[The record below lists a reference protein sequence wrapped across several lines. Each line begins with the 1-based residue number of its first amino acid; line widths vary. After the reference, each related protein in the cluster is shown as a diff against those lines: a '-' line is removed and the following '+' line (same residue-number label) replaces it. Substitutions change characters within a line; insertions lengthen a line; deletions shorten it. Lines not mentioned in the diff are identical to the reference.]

1 MTDKFG
7 RAISNTS
14 TSASNVT
21 RSYIRANYIES
32 NLEED
37 IDMKNQF
44 KILNLPNPTLPQDPA
59 TKYYVDNKTVDLVP
73 NSEFDNTT
81 IVRTN
86 KNNNFNGNTIT
97 GCESVYVNRDPQ
109 YDLELSTKQYTD
121 TLIDESSIVRNN
133 KENIFNKSISL
144 NTDPTK
150 QFNDY
155 EIDNILPKSVI
166 SEFITTSI
174 DEFSLLRLHQD
185 EKLDH
190 SDYITLESNL
200 TVPKTILYIPLNN
213 NLVRTDRDN
222 DFNNHIITNVGD
234 PINDN
239 DAVNKRYVDSNVS
252 GLKQDGIISDTSDI
266 VPIVINTTN
275 GELSFQLATKQYV
288 DKFMYDEFQTILVFT
303 NNTGTNLWLDW
314 VLEVAEGM
322 SSLDGFFKSSN
333 TGTSSTGTGP
343 DLDGLPPIGDYYAYI
358 EASNPNNGYDKYAS
372 ITYTKHENIT
382 KINFWYHRRGT
393 NICRFR
399 IQYLTLDDQWI
410 DQFTFPAKEQ
420 SDGWEFLEETILED
434 NKGIRF
440 YFDEILG
447 FESDM
452 AFSNITVYY
461 HSPK

>member
-7 RAISNTS
+7 RATSNTS

-44 KILNLPNPTLPQDPA
+44 KILNLPNPTLLQDPA

-133 KENIFNKSISL
+133 KDIIFSKSISL

-150 QFNDY
+150 QFDDY

-166 SEFITTSI
+166 TEFITTSI

-213 NLVRTDRDN
+213 NLARTDRDN

-234 PINDN
+234 PINDS
-239 DAVNKRYVDSNVS
+239 DAVNKRYVDS
-252 GLKQDGIISDTSDI
+252 GLKQDGIVSDTSDI

-314 VLEVAEGM
+314 VLEVAAGM
-322 SSLDGFFKSSN
+322 SSLAGFFKSSN

-358 EASNPNNGYDKYAS
+358 EASNPNNGSDKYAS

-382 KINFWYHRRGT
+382 KINFWYHRKGT
-393 NICRFR
+393 SMCQFR
-399 IQYLTLDDQWI
+399 IQYRTLDDKWI
-410 DQFTFPAKEQ
+410 DQFTFPRLEQ

-440 YFDEILG
+440 YFDEILS

>member
-7 RAISNTS
+7 RAISSTS
-14 TSASNVT
+14 TSTSGVT
-21 RSYIRANYIES
+21 KTYIRANYIES

-44 KILNLPNPTLPQDPA
+44 KILNLPNPTLLQDPA
-59 TKYYVDNKTVDLVP
+59 TKYYVDNKTLDLVP

-133 KENIFNKSISL
+133 KENIFSKSISL

-234 PINDN
+234 PINDS
-239 DAVNKRYVDSNVS
+239 DIVNKRYVDS
-252 GLKQDGIISDTSDI
+252 GLKQDGIVSETSNI
-266 VPIVINTTN
+266 VSLIVNTTI
-275 GELSFQLATKQYV
+275 GELSFPLITKQYV
-288 DKFMYDEFQTILVFT
+288 DRFVYDVLQTIVEFT
-303 NNTGTNLWLDW
+303 NNTGTDLWVDCD
-314 VLEVAEGM
+314 LEVAAGM
-322 SSLDGFFKSSN
+322 SSFAGFFKASDSI
-333 TGTSSTGTGP
+333 TGSTGTGP
-343 DLDGLPPIGDYYAYI
+343 ETLPPIGDY
-358 EASNPNNGYDKYAS
+358 
-372 ITYTKHENIT
+372 
-382 KINFWYHRRGT
+382 
-393 NICRFR
+393 
-399 IQYLTLDDQWI
+399 
-410 DQFTFPAKEQ
+410 
-420 SDGWEFLEETILED
+420 
-434 NKGIRF
+434 
-440 YFDEILG
+440 
-447 FESDM
+447 
-452 AFSNITVYY
+452 
-461 HSPK
+461 

>member
-21 RSYIRANYIES
+21 RGYIRANYIES

-44 KILNLPNPTLPQDPA
+44 KILNLPNPTLLQDPT

-109 YDLELSTKQYTD
+109 YELELSTKRYTD
-121 TLIDESSIVRNN
+121 TLIDESSIVRTN
-133 KENIFNKSISL
+133 KDIIFNKSISL

-155 EIDNILPKSVI
+155 EIDNIVPKSVI
-166 SEFITTSI
+166 NEFVTTSI

-200 TVPKTILYIPLNN
+200 TVPKTIVYIPLNN
-213 NLVRTDRDN
+213 NLARTDRDN
-222 DFNNHIITNVGD
+222 DFNNHIITDVGD

-239 DAVNKRYVDSNVS
+239 DAVNKRYVDS
-252 GLKQDGIISDTSDI
+252 GLKQDGIVSETSDVVSII
-266 VPIVINTTN
+266 VNTTN
-275 GELSFQLATKQYV
+275 GELSFPLVTKQYV
-288 DKFMYDEFQTILVFT
+288 DRFVYNVLLTMLEFT
-303 NNTGTNLWLDW
+303 NNTGTDLWIDCA
-314 VLEVAEGM
+314 LEVGAGM
-322 SSLDGFFKSSN
+322 SSLAGFFKASDSI
-333 TGTSSTGTGP
+333 TPSTGTGP
-343 DLDGLPPIGDYYAYI
+343 ETLPPIGSYYAYI
-358 EASNPNNGYDKYAS
+358 EASTPNNGVDKYAH
-372 ITYTKHENIT
+372 ITYTKHKNIT
-382 KINFWYHRRGT
+382 KVKFWYHRNGI
-393 NICRFR
+393 NMCRFR
-399 IQYLTLDDQWI
+399 LQYQTLDDQWKDKI
-410 DQFTFPAKEQ
+410 TFPAKEQ
-420 SDGWEFLEETILED
+420 SDGWELLEETISED

-447 FESDM
+447 YESDM
-452 AFSNITVYY
+452 AFSNITISY

>member
-7 RAISNTS
+7 RAISSTS
-14 TSASNVT
+14 TSTSGVT
-21 RSYIRANYIES
+21 KTYIRANYIES

-44 KILNLPNPTLPQDPA
+44 KILNLPNPTLLQDPA
-59 TKYYVDNKTVDLVP
+59 TKYYIATVDLVP
-73 NSEFDNTT
+73 NSQFDNTT

-109 YDLELSTKQYTD
+109 YDLELTTKRYTD

-133 KENIFNKSISL
+133 KDIIFNKSISL

-150 QFNDY
+150 QFDDY
-155 EIDNILPKSVI
+155 EIDNIVPKSVI

-200 TVPKTILYIPLNN
+200 TIPKTILYIPLNN
-213 NLVRTDRDN
+213 NLARTDRDN
-222 DFNNHIITNVGD
+222 DFNNHISTNVGD
-234 PINDN
+234 PINDS
-239 DAVNKRYVDSNVS
+239 DAVNKRYVDS
-252 GLKQDGIISDTSDI
+252 GLKQDGILSETSNI
-266 VPIVINTTN
+266 VSLILNTTN
-275 GELSFQLATKQYV
+275 GELSFPFVTKQYV
-288 DKFMYDEFQTILVFT
+288 DKFEYDVLQMILEFT
-303 NNTGTNLWLDW
+303 NNTSTDLWVDCD
-314 VLEVAEGM
+314 LEVADGM
-322 SSLDGFFKSSN
+322 SSLAGFFKASDSITGSN
-333 TGTSSTGTGP
+333 GTGP
-343 DLDGLPPIGDYYAYI
+343 ETLPPIGDYYAYI
-358 EASNPNNGYDKYAS
+358 EASTPNNGVDKYAH

-382 KINFWYHRRGT
+382 KVKFWYHRNGI
-393 NICRFR
+393 NMCRFR
-399 IQYLTLDDQWI
+399 LQYQTLDDQWKDKI
-410 DQFTFPAKEQ
+410 IFPAKEQ
-420 SDGWEFLEETILED
+420 SDGWELLEETISED

-447 FESDM
+447 YESDM
-452 AFSNITVYY
+452 AFSNITISY